1 MTDQQYMQRA
11 LALATEATAQASP
24 NPQVGCVIVRNE
36 KIIGEGAH
44 LYANKHHAE
53 VVALQQAGSQ
63 AKGATAYVTLE
74 PCNHQGRTGPCTE
87 ALIEVG
93 IKKVV
98 IATPDPNPL
107 VCRKGIARLR
117 EAGIQVTT
125 GVSKKEARTL
135 NNAFAKFIRTG
146 LPFVTLKAAVSIDSK
161 ISPPLTDRA
170 EQKPFW
176 LTSKQSREDVQHLR
190 HQQDAILTGIGTILA
205 DNPHLTDRTNLPRRR
220 PLLRVVLDSHLRIP
234 LDSHLVTTAQ
244 DDLLILHAPTAQ
256 EEKIQ
261 ALADLNIQTAPIAH
275 NLTAVLTLLAEKQI
289 TSLLIEAGSQLNQ
302 SAIEENIVDQYV
314 FYYANTELG
323 PSALPFSVG
332 GQTPYLLEQSLTE
345 ISRTEIGPKENP
357 DIKLTGLTRNPWL

>member
-1 MTDQQYMQRA
+1 MNDHDYMRRA
-11 LALATEATAQASP
+11 LALAEQATAQTSP
-24 NPQVGCVIVRNE
+24 NPLVGCVIVRDE
-36 KIIGEGAH
+36 KIIGEGTH

-74 PCNHQGRTGPCTE
+74 PCNHQGRTPPCTE
-87 ALIEVG
+87 ALIQAG

-161 ISPPLTDRA
+161 ISPPLTERA

-176 LTSKQSREDVQHLR
+176 LTSPASREDVQQLR
-190 HQQDAILTGIGTILA
+190 HQHDAILTGIGTVLA
-205 DNPHLTDRTNLPRRR
+205 DNPHLTDRTDLPRRR

-234 LDSHLVTTAQ
+234 LDSNLITTAQ
-244 DDLLILHAPTAQ
+244 DDLLILHAPTAAP
-256 EEKIQ
+256 EKIE
-261 ALADLNIQTAPIAH
+261 ALADRNIQTAPTAH
-275 NLTAVLTLLAEKQI
+275 NLQAVLKLLAEKQI
-289 TSLLIEAGSQLNQ
+289 TSVIIEAGSQLNQ
-302 SAIEENIVDQYV
+302 SAIESGLIDQFV

-323 PSALPFSVG
+323 PEALPFSTG
-332 GQTPYLLEQSLTE
+332 GQTPYLLEQSLTNPT
-345 ISRTEIGPKENP
+345 RTEIGPDTK
-357 DIKLTGLTRNPWL
+357 ITGLTRNPWL